1 MPPMSQIAHKAPG
14 RPKKVWSP
22 EELSLK
28 EAKAAAVAAQ
38 KALEKEE
45 KAMVRA
51 QAKAAKEAEKA
62 VAKEA
67 MAAQKAAMKAAKAA
81 GLGLPGLPGMSGKS
95 GMQPSHIGGGSMHA
109 MPIGLDGG
117 HHKPPNVEALM
128 AEILQC
134 HMRLGALLG
143 ALHNAGHGL
152 C

>member
-1 MPPMSQIAHKAPG
+1 MPANMTVTTIPKAPG

-22 EELSLK
+22 EELALK
-28 EAKAAAVAAQ
+28 EAKAAAIAAQ

-45 KAMVRA
+45 KAMAKA

-62 VAKEA
+62 AAKEA
-67 MAAQKAAMKAAKAA
+67 TAAQKAAMKAAKAA
-81 GLGLPGLPGMSGKS
+81 GLAVPQIP
-95 GMQPSHIGGGSMHA
+95 IGGSSMHA
-109 MPIGLDGG
+109 MPVGLDGG
-117 HHKPPNVEALM
+117 HHHQPPNVEALM

>member
-1 MPPMSQIAHKAPG
+1 MTVIPKAPG

-22 EELSLK
+22 EELALK
-28 EAKAAAVAAQ
+28 EAKEAALKAQ

-51 QAKAAKEAEKA
+51 QEKAAKEQARA
-62 VAKEA
+62 AAKEA
-67 MAAQKAAMKAAKAA
+67 AAAQKAAAKAAKAA
-81 GLGLPGLPGMSGKS
+81 GLPLPLPLPLPLSM
-95 GMQPSHIGGGSMHA
+95 GGSMHA
-109 MPIGLDGG
+109 MPVGLDG
-117 HHKPPNVEALM
+117 HHQPPNVEALM

-143 ALHNAGHGL
+143 ALHNAGHGM

>member
-1 MPPMSQIAHKAPG
+1 MPNMHSMPKAPG

-22 EELSLK
+22 EELALK
-28 EAKAAAVAAQ
+28 EAKATAVAAQ

-45 KAMVRA
+45 KAMVKA
-51 QAKAAKEAEKA
+51 QAKAAKDAEKA
-62 VAKEA
+62 AAKEA
-67 MAAQKAAMKAAKAA
+67 AAAQKAAMKAAKAA
-81 GLGLPGLPGMSGKS
+81 GLPGLPVAGLPMAGMSV
-95 GMQPSHIGGGSMHA
+95 GGSMHA
-109 MPIGLDGG
+109 IPIGL
-117 HHKPPNVEALM
+117 HHQPPNVEALM

>member
-1 MPPMSQIAHKAPG
+1 MSPMSPMPLPANMTVVPKAPG

-22 EELSLK
+22 EELALK
-28 EAKAAAVAAQ
+28 EAKAAAIAAQ

-45 KAMVRA
+45 KAMMKSLE
-51 QAKAAKEAEKA
+51 KAAKEEAKA
-62 VAKEA
+62 AAKEA
-67 MAAQKAAMKAAKAA
+67 AALQRAAAKEAARAAKAT
-81 GLGLPGLPGMSGKS
+81 GLPPI
-95 GMQPSHIGGGSMHA
+95 PIGGASMHT
-109 MPIGLDGG
+109 MPVGLSPV
-117 HHKPPNVEALM
+117 HHPPNVEALM

>member
-1 MPPMSQIAHKAPG
+1 MPANMTVIPKAPG

-22 EELSLK
+22 EELALK
-28 EAKAAAVAAQ
+28 EAKEAALKAQ

-51 QAKAAKEAEKA
+51 QEKAAKEQAKA
-62 VAKEA
+62 AAKEA
-67 MAAQKAAMKAAKAA
+67 AAAQKAAAKAAKAA
-81 GLGLPGLPGMSGKS
+81 GLPLPLPLPLPLSM
-95 GMQPSHIGGGSMHA
+95 GGSMHA
-109 MPIGLDGG
+109 MPVGLDG
-117 HHKPPNVEALM
+117 HQPPNVEALM

-143 ALHNAGHGL
+143 ALHNAGHGM

>member
-1 MPPMSQIAHKAPG
+1 MTVTMAPKAPG

-28 EAKAAAVAAQ
+28 EAKAAAITAQ

-45 KAMVRA
+45 KAMLRA
-51 QAKAAKEAEKA
+51 QAKAAKDAEKA
-62 VAKEA
+62 AAKEA
-67 MAAQKAAMKAAKAA
+67 TSAQKAAEKAAKAA
-81 GLGLPGLPGMSGKS
+81 AKAAGFSMPLPLS
-95 GMQPSHIGGGSMHA
+95 IGGSMHA
-109 MPIGLDGG
+109 MPVGLV
-117 HHKPPNVEALM
+117 HQPPNIEALM

-143 ALHNAGHGL
+143 ALHNVGHGM